1 METPAW
7 ILVFILS
14 ITLFLFLL
22 VGIILLIKLI
32 GVTKEA
38 KKIMLQGQN
47 IAEKAD
53 DIADN
58 VRDMTTV
65 GGLVKYFTESYLE
78 KAEKKGL
85 DFFTFAG
92 IKNLE
97 EARTATTDRA
107 IVPTVIEIHSDEKI
121 HCKFPAVLSLVKH
134 RHKGVCTM
142 HRHEYGFPGR
152 RVSEL
157 SIVFQLEIRVDE
169 GWHSHTNHQEWNV
182 GRQVSLS

>member
-22 VGIILLIKLI
+22 VGIILIIKLI

-38 KKIMLQGQN
+38 KKIVIQGQN

-65 GGLVKYFTESYLE
+65 GGLVKYFTESYLD
-78 KAEKKGL
+78 KAEKKK
-85 DFFTFAG
+85 A
-92 IKNLE
+92 KK
-97 EARTATTDRA
+97 A
-107 IVPTVIEIHSDEKI
+107 K
-121 HCKFPAVLSLVKH
+121 
-134 RHKGVCTM
+134 KG
-142 HRHEYGFPGR
+142 
-152 RVSEL
+152 
-157 SIVFQLEIRVDE
+157 DK
-169 GWHSHTNHQEWNV
+169 
-182 GRQVSLS
+182 

>member
-78 KAEKKGL
+78 KVFIRRFGQTMGAFRKSG
-85 DFFTFAG
+85 T
-92 IKNLE
+92 
-97 EARTATTDRA
+97 
-107 IVPTVIEIHSDEKI
+107 
-121 HCKFPAVLSLVKH
+121 
-134 RHKGVCTM
+134 HKG
-142 HRHEYGFPGR
+142 R
-152 RVSEL
+152 
-157 SIVFQLEIRVDE
+157 
-169 GWHSHTNHQEWNV
+169 
-182 GRQVSLS
+182 

>member
-22 VGIILLIKLI
+22 IGIILLVKLI

-38 KKIMLQGQN
+38 KKIVIQGQG

-78 KAEKKGL
+78 KAEKKKR
-85 DFFTFAG
+85 
-92 IKNLE
+92 KNN
-97 EARTATTDRA
+97 
-107 IVPTVIEIHSDEKI
+107 K
-121 HCKFPAVLSLVKH
+121 
-134 RHKGVCTM
+134 KG
-142 HRHEYGFPGR
+142 E
-152 RVSEL
+152 
-157 SIVFQLEIRVDE
+157 
-169 GWHSHTNHQEWNV
+169 
-182 GRQVSLS
+182 

>member
-22 VGIILLIKLI
+22 VGIILIIKLI

-38 KKIMLQGQN
+38 KKIVIQGQN

-65 GGLVKYFTESYLE
+65 GGLVKYFTESYLD
-78 KAEKKGL
+78 KQEKKKAKKSKKE
-85 DFFTFAG
+85 D
-92 IKNLE
+92 K
-97 EARTATTDRA
+97 
-107 IVPTVIEIHSDEKI
+107 
-121 HCKFPAVLSLVKH
+121 
-134 RHKGVCTM
+134 
-142 HRHEYGFPGR
+142 
-152 RVSEL
+152 
-157 SIVFQLEIRVDE
+157 
-169 GWHSHTNHQEWNV
+169 
-182 GRQVSLS
+182 